1 MLLRLFVKN
10 FALVKHLELDLS
22 EKFVVLTGETGAGKS
37 LLIGAL
43 SCLLGSKI
51 DSSLLLK
58 KNEECVI
65 EGTFSFDSYN
75 IEQLS
80 LSKSEL
86 LIIKRKFDKNGKS
99 WAFCN
104 GESVPLNKLK
114 LISENLIEI
123 NGQHQGAKLLNE
135 ENHSKII
142 DSLKEVYPLSEEVAN
157 LFREV
162 KEQCK
167 LLKLAESK
175 ASEIKKRIESLESDI
190 AEIEKVN
197 PKENEDESLK
207 NRKKTLENRSK
218 IIENLVSMVSK
229 IKSNENSILSWL
241 KEVIRNA
248 ENLSQ
253 YNSSWKDLTKEI
265 EISRTTLNEI
275 ANLADKEIESLDF
288 TPDELEKIQDRLY
301 QIEKLQRK
309 FGPTLDDVIS
319 YYNSITSEL
328 KILKASTFDK
338 FEIKKKV
345 DELFDKYL
353 SKAKELSIL
362 REEQGKNF
370 SSNVVNIL
378 KHLALEKG
386 RFEVKFSPIKIEE
399 PEDVSEKGLEEA
411 YFLFSANQGEPL
423 LPLSRIASG
432 GELSRVMLAILS
444 SVKSDSNKRSI
455 VFDEIDVGIGG
466 KQAEKVGFY
475 LYNLSLSNQVICV
488 THLPQIASYADQHI
502 KIEKNDTLDRTIV
515 SGRVLSEEERAE
527 EIGRM
532 VAGEKITSSAVDHA
546 KELLK
551 IAEETKKRTLKIFDK

>member
-241 KEVIRNA
+241 KEVIKNA

>member
-10 FALVKHLELDLS
+10 FALVKHLELNLN
-22 EKFVVLTGETGAGKS
+22 KNFVVLTGETGAGKS

-51 DSSLLLK
+51 DYSLLLK

-65 EGTFSFDSYN
+65 EGTFSLDSCN
-75 IEQLS
+75 LEQLG
-80 LSKSEL
+80 LPKDEL
-86 LIIKRKFDKNGKS
+86 LIIKRKFDENGKS
-99 WAFCN
+99 LTFCN
-104 GESVPLNKLK
+104 GETISLNKLR

-123 NGQHQGAKLLNE
+123 NGQHQGSKLLNE

-142 DSLKEVYPLSEEVAN
+142 DSLKEVNPLSEEVVN

-167 LLKLAESK
+167 LLRLAEIK
-175 ASEIKKRIESLESDI
+175 DSEIKKRIESIENDI

-197 PKENEDESLK
+197 PKANEDESLK
-207 NRKKTLENRSK
+207 SRKKTLENRSI
-218 IIENLVSMVSK
+218 IIENLVSIVSK

-241 KEVIRNA
+241 KEVIRNT
-248 ENLSQ
+248 ETLSQ
-253 YNSSWKDLTKEI
+253 YNPYWKELTKEI
-265 EISRTTLNEI
+265 ETVRTILNEI
-275 ANLADKEIESLDF
+275 GSIAEKEIESLDF
-288 TPDELEKIQDRLY
+288 TPDELEKVQERLY

-309 FGPTLDDVIS
+309 FGPKLDDVIS
-319 YYNSITSEL
+319 YYNSITYEL
-328 KILKASTFDK
+328 KRLKTSTFDK

-345 DELFDKYL
+345 DDLFTNYL
-353 SKAKELSIL
+353 SKARELSNL
-362 REEQGKNF
+362 REEIGKTF
-370 SSNVVNIL
+370 SSKVVNIL

-386 RFEVKFSPIKIEE
+386 RFEVRFSPIKVEE

-423 LPLSRIASG
+423 LPLSKIASG

-444 SVKSDSNKRSI
+444 SVKPESNQRSI

-502 KIEKNDTLDRTIV
+502 KIEKNDSLDKTIV

-532 VAGEKITSSAVDHA
+532 VAGEKITLSAVEYA

-551 IAEETKKRTLKIFDK
+551 IAAKKKNFKGFG

>member
-10 FALVKHLELDLS
+10 FALVKHLELNLN
-22 EKFVVLTGETGAGKS
+22 KNFVVLTGETGAGKS

-51 DSSLLLK
+51 DYSLLLK

-65 EGTFSFDSYN
+65 EGTFSLDSCN
-75 IEQLS
+75 LEQLG
-80 LSKSEL
+80 LPKDEL
-86 LIIKRKFDKNGKS
+86 LIIKRKFDENGKS
-99 WAFCN
+99 LTFCN
-104 GESVPLNKLK
+104 GETISLNKLR

-123 NGQHQGAKLLNE
+123 NGQHQGSKLLNE

-142 DSLKEVYPLSEEVAN
+142 DSLKEVNPLSEEVVN

-167 LLKLAESK
+167 LLRLAEIK
-175 ASEIKKRIESLESDI
+175 DSEIKKRIESIENDI

-197 PKENEDESLK
+197 PKANEDESLK
-207 NRKKTLENRSK
+207 SRKKTLENRSI
-218 IIENLVSMVSK
+218 IIENLVSIVSK

-241 KEVIRNA
+241 KEVIRNT
-248 ENLSQ
+248 ETLSQ
-253 YNSSWKDLTKEI
+253 YNPSWKELTKEI
-265 EISRTTLNEI
+265 ETVRTILNEI
-275 ANLADKEIESLDF
+275 GSIAEKEIESLDF
-288 TPDELEKIQDRLY
+288 TPDELEKVQERLY

-309 FGPTLDDVIS
+309 FGPKLDDVIS
-319 YYNSITSEL
+319 YYNSITYEL
-328 KILKASTFDK
+328 KRLKTSTFDK

-345 DELFDKYL
+345 DDLFTNYL
-353 SKAKELSIL
+353 SKARELSNL
-362 REEQGKNF
+362 REEIGKTF
-370 SSNVVNIL
+370 SSKVVNIL

-386 RFEVKFSPIKIEE
+386 RFEVRFSPIKVEE

-423 LPLSRIASG
+423 LPLSKIASG

-444 SVKSDSNKRSI
+444 SVKPESNQRSI

-502 KIEKNDTLDRTIV
+502 KIEKNDSLDKTIV

-532 VAGEKITSSAVDHA
+532 VAGEKITLSAVEYA

-551 IAEETKKRTLKIFDK
+551 IAAKKKNFKGFG